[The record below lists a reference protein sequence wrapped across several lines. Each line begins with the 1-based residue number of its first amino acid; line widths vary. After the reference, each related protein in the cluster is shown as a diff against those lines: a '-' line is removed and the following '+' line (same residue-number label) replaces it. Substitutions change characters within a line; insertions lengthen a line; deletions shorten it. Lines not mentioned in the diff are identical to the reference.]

1 MKAIWK
7 CPIKMHYDK
16 ITAPV
21 EKFLTAQMQRD
32 TLCVWAIVDTEKED
46 RTFAISVMG
55 TGWCLGQP
63 EKIGDYIGTVQDGIY
78 VWHLFASPMT
88 IFSKGKGVYETDRTG
103 N

>member
-7 CPIKMHYDK
+7 FPIKMHYDK

-63 EKIGDYIGTVQDGIY
+63 EKSEITSAPCRMAYMYG
-78 VWHLFASPMT
+78 
-88 IFSKGKGVYETDRTG
+88 IFSQVH
-103 N
+103 